1 MSQESAIYTL
11 EQNDEH
17 QVLPT
22 LQEKCRHFQTAVPLS
37 VSLAIEQNV
46 PDVYCSFYMTSG
58 ILKMLPWALVLKV
71 EM

>member
-22 LQEKCRHFQTAVPLS
+22 LWEKCSHFQTAVPLS
-37 VSLAIEQNV
+37 VSLAIQKNLS
-46 PDVYCSFYMTSG
+46 DVYCSF
-58 ILKMLPWALVLKV
+58 
-71 EM
+71 

>member
-11 EQNDEH
+11 EQNDEQ

-37 VSLAIEQNV
+37 LSLAIEQNLRNV
-46 PDVYCSFYMTSG
+46 HCSF
-58 ILKMLPWALVLKV
+58 
-71 EM
+71 